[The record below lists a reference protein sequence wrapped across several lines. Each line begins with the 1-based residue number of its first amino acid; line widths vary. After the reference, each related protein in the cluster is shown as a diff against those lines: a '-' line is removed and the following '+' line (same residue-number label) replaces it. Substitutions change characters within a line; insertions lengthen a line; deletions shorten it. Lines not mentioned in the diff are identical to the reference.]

1 MNRNALEAIVTDV
14 QKFCV
19 HDGPGLRTTVF
30 FKGCPLRCIWCQN
43 PETQS
48 AAPELMVLDTECVG
62 CGECV
67 RVCPQQA
74 IGPAGTDAA
83 RCTLCGACVERCC
96 AKARRIIGRRWGLEE
111 LLAYLMQDAVFYR
124 NTGGGV
130 TLSGGE
136 VLTQAAFA
144 AALLERLAA
153 AGVNTAIE
161 TCGYAAP
168 QIFETV
174 ASRADYI
181 LFDVKHADAE
191 KHRHYTGADNAP
203 ILENLMRCGALGK
216 HLIVRYPLMPGV
228 NDTPQE
234 AAAIAELARR
244 AGAEDVHILPFHQMG
259 QDKWRQVGKSYR
271 CAHWQ
276 TPGKDAIL
284 AAQRAVQAFGFET
297 NVWGYGNYKT

>member
-1 MNRNALEAIVTDV
+1 MNKNAPEAILTDV

-48 AAPELMVLDTECVG
+48 PSPELMILDGECVG

-74 IGPAGTDAA
+74 IDPAGTDAA
-83 RCTLCGACVERCC
+83 RCTLCGACVKCCC
-96 AKARRIIGRRWGLEE
+96 AKARRITGQRWGLEE

-161 TCGYAAP
+161 TCGYAAR
-168 QIFETV
+168 QVFEAV

-191 KHRHYTGADNAP
+191 KHRRYTGADNAP

-216 HLIVRYPLMPGV
+216 RLIVRYPLMPGV

-259 QDKWRQVGKSYR
+259 QDKWRQIGRSYR
-271 CAHWQ
+271 CTAWQ
-276 TPGKDAIL
+276 TPGKDVIL

-297 NVWGYGNYKT
+297 NVWGCGNYKT